1 MSTNRALARGR
12 SCNTR
17 NMSGEDDQ
25 EILRMVT
32 LSLGM
37 LKQDMSHARTSTM
50 ATDGLVPPTTASF
63 RACSFATISSSR
75 WMTQTSTCWC
85 LDGSSSGWGVAT
97 VISSPPSVRSQTEG
111 RTPIGVGGICPCI
124 RRAGHVRRCGI
135 IVSLAREVAEA

>member
-1 MSTNRALARGR
+1 MSMNRALARGR

-50 ATDGLVPPTTASF
+50 ATDGLVPPTTVSF

-75 WMTQTSTCWC
+75 WMTQTSTCGC
-85 LDGSSSGWGVAT
+85 LDGSSSRWG
-97 VISSPPSVRSQTEG
+97 
-111 RTPIGVGGICPCI
+111 GGGDGDLESTFGEESDGGAHTNRGKGDMPLH
-124 RRAGHVRRCGI
+124 A
-135 IVSLAREVAEA
+135 